1 MFSYKLESDYA
12 KEKGIYG
19 RHLIFIKIDIHE
31 NSVGGKEAAFWIKI
45 TNDDKI
51 PKTVEEI
58 NNLEFI
64 ELVNH
69 RFEAKNMIF
78 KDKDINVKPNKRGM
92 IPIYRTAIHT
102 TSKRSIPK
110 KLIYVGNF
118 PGIIPPADE
127 TLGYE
132 DAYMI
137 GPWWHNFEEAI
148 IDDYFIYNKGE
159 FKPRKYM

>member
-1 MFSYKLESDYA
+1 M
-12 KEKGIYG
+12 
-19 RHLIFIKIDIHE
+19 
-31 NSVGGKEAAFWIKI
+31 
-45 TNDDKI
+45 
-51 PKTVEEI
+51 
-58 NNLEFI
+58 
-64 ELVNH
+64 
-69 RFEAKNMIF
+69 MF

-92 IPIYRTAIHT
+92 IPIYRSSICTS
-102 TSKRSIPK
+102 SKRSIPK
-110 KLIYVGNF
+110 KLIYIGNF

-127 TLGYE
+127 ILGYK